1 MHKDNLA
8 KMANQIASFFDAQSD
23 ETTAARAVAAHLK
36 LFWAPQMR
44 AKLVDDVDQGHTETL
59 SPVVI
64 QAVHDHRSSLLMT
77 AKHVSGEARQFGPQG
92 GGDAG

>member
-23 ETTAARAVAAHLK
+23 ETTAARAVASHLK

-44 AKLVDDVDQGHTETL
+44 RKLVDDVDNGHTETM

-77 AKHVSGEARQFGPQG
+77 SKHISGEERQLGHQG